1 MTEIPI
7 SHPRYR
13 SIIVREKLVNAYN
26 NNILNDEDLIDFGKE
41 EAVDYFLG
49 EKTTK
54 MAYISY
60 IISIMDMFLAKKPA
74 LILDNISFIL
84 AEDTIRKSVKD
95 AFFVYPSIDGR
106 EDRAD
111 NIHPFFGDRLLIV
124 INEKSFNEILLKRI
138 GLPYFKYS
146 STEDID
152 DLGIDLLFYH
162 KMDNRQLDGLKNVKK
177 VYFGLNLFS
186 NCYYCSDLV
195 ILDNINRFF
204 TNIERL
210 YFKLIKND
218 KERLNKLVVKF
229 GNVDFLK
236 EYVKEMIAHIKK
248 MNDDR

>member
-186 NCYYCSDLV
+186 NCYYCSD
-195 ILDNINRFF
+195 
-204 TNIERL
+204 
-210 YFKLIKND
+210 
-218 KERLNKLVVKF
+218 
-229 GNVDFLK
+229 
-236 EYVKEMIAHIKK
+236 
-248 MNDDR
+248 